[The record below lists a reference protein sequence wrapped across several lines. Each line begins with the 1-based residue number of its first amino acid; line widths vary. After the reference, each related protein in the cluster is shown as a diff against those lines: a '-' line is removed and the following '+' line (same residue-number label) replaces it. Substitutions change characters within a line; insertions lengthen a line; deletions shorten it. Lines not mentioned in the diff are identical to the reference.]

1 MEIGHIQF
9 VGLGIAAV
17 IGIANLKFIESKA
30 DLKKLTEVEIEV
42 EVVENQGF
50 WCYFVFVDQVKT
62 DYFDYIASLKF
73 N

>member
-17 IGIANLKFIESKA
+17 IGIANLKFIESKV

-42 EVVENQGF
+42 EVEENQGI

-62 DYFDYIASLKF
+62 DYFDCIASLKF